1 MQCFRTLALSRC
13 LSAFVFLVGLILIF
27 VDLAES
33 AQNNN
38 SNRQHRG
45 ANIGTFRTQQSSV
58 STIDRPLDGY
68 VHKPSAGLTEQRLLD
83 DWKLA
88 DFLLVATVD
97 GSLYACERDTGLERW
112 NLQGE
117 ESVVKVSPPKG
128 QNTEQK
134 SDDNDLTWIVEPLG
148 DGALYYFT
156 LDSGLQKLPISIRE
170 LVSQSPFM
178 ADDKYY
184 TGSRETTLYSVNAR
198 TGRVVNVYGFGSGP
212 GLCRRKSLDEFD
224 EDDWNEAIGDHE
236 TFMVGRTEYR
246 LQIHSK
252 SGVVWNVSYSTWG
265 PNNMDTDLIDQHTSS
280 LDDLYVVALHDGVI
294 VGADQ
299 YNETRRW
306 ARVLPSPAIATFDV
320 LSPFDDFN
328 RPNDQL
334 IVLPQPKLHDTSIE
348 SGIDSI
354 SAFVNRTNDGGWYAL
369 SAKYHPYLVK
379 NAPPALSNLGVFSL
393 ASDDRHQSLIG
404 VHDGKRLRDRTP
416 LLAGIEPP
424 TERKLIGSNH
434 SPMAT
439 SGILAALS
447 MHAFADIGFV
457 MSLLLAG
464 YFVLKIRPLR
474 ELLSSTLALPKDL
487 KLEKLNVRA
496 NETSPQSEIVDI
508 VEVQKQPETTDAV
521 IEESTKDA
529 VDDAP
534 GVNISDKHNAG
545 QTPVKKRKR
554 GTRGGRR
561 NGNGGG
567 NRDAEKETKNI
578 ILVDDHTRGKEA
590 EDSRVSLRNALESE
604 DVDMESSSSYKIN
617 SLEVTEVV
625 LGYGSHGTVVY
636 RGTFENREVAVKRML
651 LDFYDVA
658 SHEVSLLQES
668 DDHPNVVR
676 YFCKQESQKFLY
688 IALELCPATLQDVI
702 ERSPDFPSLVCR
714 MDPPKVLYQIANG
727 LQYLHSLKIVH
738 RDIKPQNILV
748 APAKQLRHGD
758 NSGPTRVLISDFGL
772 CKKLEG
778 DQSSF
783 RATTAHAAG
792 TSGWRAP
799 ELLTDGDES
808 SNGNGSSSHTIAPN
822 HANTGSTS
830 EPAVIDTLS
839 NRRAT
844 RAIDIFSLGCV
855 FYYVLSNG
863 SHPFG
868 DRYMREANI
877 IKGDYSLD
885 YLEALGYQGIE
896 ARDLIERML
905 DHDPKKRP
913 TASDVLMHPYFWSM
927 EKRLNFL
934 LEVSD
939 RFEIEQRDP
948 PSELLE
954 QLESDPE
961 HVVYNDWYKRLDR
974 SLIENLGKYRKYHT
988 DKVLD
993 LLRALRNKKHHYQ
1006 DLPPNVQAALGR
1018 VPDGFLAYF
1027 SQRFPNL
1034 LMHVYYVVKNNLQDE
1049 QHFRPY
1055 FTIANI

>member
-1 MQCFRTLALSRC
+1 MRCSRTSALSRC
-13 LSAFVFLVGLILIF
+13 ASTFLLVGLILVF
-27 VDLAES
+27 LNFAES
-33 AQNNN
+33 TKNG
-38 SNRQHRG
+38 SDRRQRA
-45 ANIGTFRTQQSSV
+45 ANLVASRNQQFSI
-58 STIDRPLDGY
+58 STIESANDENG
-68 VHKPSAGLTEQRLLD
+68 HKHPTGLTEQRLLD

-97 GSLYACERDTGLERW
+97 GSLYACERDTGSELW
-112 NLQGE
+112 NLRGE
-117 ESVVKVSPPKG
+117 ESVVRVSPKE
-128 QNTEQK
+128 QNSEKK
-134 SDDNDLTWIVEPLG
+134 SAGDDLTWIVEPLG

-170 LVSQSPFM
+170 LVSQSPFK

-184 TGSRETTLYSVNAR
+184 TGARETTLYSVNAR
-198 TGRVVNVYGFGSGP
+198 TGRVVKVYGFGSGT
-212 GLCRRKSLDEFD
+212 GLCRRKSLDDFD
-224 EDDWNEAIGDHE
+224 EDDWNEALGDQE

-246 LQIHSK
+246 LQIQSK
-252 SGVVWNVSYSTWG
+252 TGVVWNVSYSTWG
-265 PNNMDTDLIDQHTSS
+265 PNNMDNDLINQHTSS
-280 LDDLYVVALHDGVI
+280 LDDLYVVAMHDGVI

-320 LSPFDDFN
+320 LSPYDDFD
-328 RPNDQL
+328 RRNDQL
-334 IVLPQPKLHDTSIE
+334 IVLPQPKLHDTKYE
-348 SGIDSI
+348 SSTDSI
-354 SAFVNRTNDGGWYAL
+354 STFVNRTNDGGWYAL
-369 SAKYHPYLVK
+369 SAQYHPYLVK
-379 NAPPALSNLGVFSL
+379 NAPSALWNLGVFTL
-393 ASDDRHQSLIG
+393 PGEDQHPMIG
-404 VHDGKRLRDRTP
+404 VHDGKRLRDRIPP
-416 LLAGIEPP
+416 LLGIDPP
-424 TERKLIGSNH
+424 SPERQLIGSH
-434 SPMAT
+434 PSSMAT
-439 SGILAALS
+439 SGRLASLS
-447 MHAFADIGFV
+447 MHAVIDIGFV
-457 MSLLLAG
+457 ISLLVAAYL
-464 YFVLKIRPLR
+464 FLKIKPVR
-474 ELLSSTLALPKDL
+474 ELLSSQLALPKDD
-487 KLEKLNVRA
+487 KLEKLGARV
-496 NETSPQSEIVDI
+496 NEIPPQSEVLEI
-508 VEVQKQPETTDAV
+508 VEVQKLQETTKPVVGLSSHDTV
-521 IEESTKDA
+521 EETVATNNGD
-529 VDDAP
+529 
-534 GVNISDKHNAG
+534 NA

-554 GTRGGRR
+554 GARGGRR

-567 NRDAEKETKNI
+567 NKDADREVKSVVV
-578 ILVDDHTRGKEA
+578 VDDHTRGKPA
-590 EDSRVSLRNALESE
+590 EDARLRVRTVLESQ
-604 DVDMESSSSYKIN
+604 DIDHESGSSYKVN

-636 RGTFENREVAVKRML
+636 KGTFESREVAVKRML

-702 ERSPDFPSLVCR
+702 ERSSDFAGLVCR

-748 APAKQLRHGD
+748 APPKQLRHGD
-758 NSGPTRVLISDFGL
+758 NSEPARLLISDFGL

-799 ELLTDGDES
+799 ELLTDSDES
-808 SNGNGSSSHTIAPN
+808 GGGNGSSSHTISPN
-822 HANTGSTS
+822 SANTGSTS

-877 IKGDYSLD
+877 IKADYSLD

-905 DHDPKKRP
+905 DRDPKKRP
-913 TASDVLMHPYFWSM
+913 TAHDVLMHPYFWSM
-927 EKRLNFL
+927 QKRLDFL

-954 QLESDPE
+954 ELESDPE

-1006 DLPPNVQAALGR
+1006 DLPPNVQAALGS

-1049 QHFRPY
+1049 PHFRPY
-1055 FTIANI
+1055 FTVTQS

>member
-1 MQCFRTLALSRC
+1 MRCFSTLALSRC
-13 LSAFVFLVGLILIF
+13 ASVCFLVSLILLF
-27 VDLAES
+27 LDHAES
-33 AQNNN
+33 AQNN
-38 SNRQHRG
+38 SNRQQRR
-45 ANIGTFRTQQSSV
+45 ANLGTFRTQPASI
-58 STIDRPLDGY
+58 STVDSPLDGY
-68 VHKPSAGLTEQRLLD
+68 SHKPSAGLTEQRLLQD
-83 DWKLA
+83 FKLA

-112 NLQGE
+112 NLRGE
-117 ESVVKVSPPKG
+117 ESVVKVSPKD
-128 QNTEQK
+128 QSRDQK

-170 LVSQSPFM
+170 LVSQSPFK

-184 TGSRETTLYSVNAR
+184 TGSRQTTLYSVNAR

-320 LSPFDDFN
+320 LSSFDDFD

-334 IVLPQPKLHDTSIE
+334 IVLPQPKLHDTNIE
-348 SGIDSI
+348 SGTESI
-354 SAFVNRTNDGGWYAL
+354 SAFVNRTSDGGWYAL
-369 SAKYHPYLVK
+369 SAQHHPYLVK
-379 NAPPALSNLGVFSL
+379 NAPPALWNLGVFSL
-393 ASDDRHQSLIG
+393 ASNDHGQSLIG
-404 VHDGKRLRDRTP
+404 VHDGKRLRDTP
-416 LLAGIEPP
+416 LLAGIDPP
-424 TERKLIGSNH
+424 TERKLIGSGY

-447 MHAFADIGFV
+447 MHAVVDIGFV
-457 MSLLLAG
+457 MLLLVLG
-464 YFVLKIRPLR
+464 YFILKIRPLR
-474 ELLSSTLALPKDL
+474 ELLSSKLALPNDHQV
-487 KLEKLNVRA
+487 EKLDAHA

-508 VEVQKQPETTDAV
+508 VEVQKRPETTDPV
-521 IEESTKDA
+521 LGQSVKET
-529 VDDAP
+529 VDDTP
-534 GVNISDKHNAG
+534 GVNNSDKDNA

-567 NRDAEKETKNI
+567 NKDADREIKSI
-578 ILVDDHTRGKEA
+578 IVVDDHTRAKEP
-590 EDSRVSLRNALESE
+590 EDPRVSLKNENALESE
-604 DVDMESSSSYKIN
+604 DIDTESGSSYKIN

-636 RGTFENREVAVKRML
+636 KGTFENREVAVKRML

-702 ERSPDFPSLVCR
+702 ERSSDFASLVSR

-748 APAKQLRHGD
+748 AAAKQLSHGD
-758 NSGPTRVLISDFGL
+758 NLGTTRVLISDFGL

-799 ELLTDGDES
+799 ELLTDYDES
-808 SNGNGSSSHTIAPN
+808 SNGNGSSSHTLAPN
-822 HANTGSTS
+822 CPNTGSTS

-877 IKGDYSLD
+877 IRGDYSLD

-905 DHDPKKRP
+905 DRDPRKRP
-913 TASDVLMHPYFWSM
+913 TANDVLLHPYFWSM

-954 QLESDPE
+954 ELESDPE
-961 HVVYNDWYKRLDR
+961 RVVYNDWYKRLDR

-1006 DLPPNVQAALGR
+1006 DLPPNVQTALGS

-1034 LMHVYYVVKNNLQDE
+1034 LMHVYYVVKNNIQDE
-1049 QHFRPY
+1049 PHFRPY
-1055 FTIANI
+1055 FTVATV

>member
-1 MQCFRTLALSRC
+1 MRCCCTSALSRYA
-13 LSAFVFLVGLILIF
+13 STFMLVGLILLILDF
-27 VDLAES
+27 AES
-33 AQNNN
+33 AKNNN
-38 SNRQHRG
+38 GRRQREENLVISQ
-45 ANIGTFRTQQSSV
+45 AQQSSI
-58 STIDRPLDGY
+58 STIGSSKGGSVP
-68 VHKPSAGLTEQRLLD
+68 KPYGELTQQRQLD

-88 DFLLVATVD
+88 DFLLIATVD
-97 GSLYACERDTGLERW
+97 GSLYACERDTGMERW
-112 NLQGE
+112 NLRSE
-117 ESVVKVSPPKG
+117 KSVVRVTPKG
-128 QNTEQK
+128 QNGEKT
-134 SDDNDLTWIVEPLG
+134 SAHDDMIFVEPLG

-156 LDSGLQKLPISIRE
+156 LDHGPQKLPISIRQ
-170 LVSQSPFM
+170 LVAQGPFFV
-178 ADDKYY
+178 DDKYY
-184 TGSRETTLYSVNAR
+184 TGARETTLYSVSAR
-198 TGRVVNVYGFGSGP
+198 TGRVVNVYGFGSSA
-212 GLCRRKSLDEFD
+212 GLCHRKSLDDFD
-224 EDDWNEAIGDHE
+224 EDDWNDALGNQE

-252 SGVVWNVSYSTWG
+252 DGVVWNVSYSTWDI
-265 PNNMDTDLIDQHTSS
+265 NNMDTDLRSQHTSS
-280 LDDLYVVALHDGVI
+280 LDDLYVVALHDGTI
-294 VGADQ
+294 VGVDQ
-299 YNETRRW
+299 YNRTRSW
-306 ARVLPSPAIATFDV
+306 ARVLPSMAITTFDV
-320 LSPFDDFN
+320 LTPFDDYDG
-328 RPNDQL
+328 RNDQL
-334 IVLPQPKLHDTSIE
+334 IVLPQPRAPATHYGAKTDSKSIY
-348 SGIDSI
+348 
-354 SAFVNRTNDGGWYAL
+354 VNRTSDGGWYAI
-369 SAKYHPYLVK
+369 SAKHHPHLVET
-379 NAPPALSNLGVFSL
+379 APSAKWNLGFFTIDSEEQHE
-393 ASDDRHQSLIG
+393 SMIG
-404 VHDGKRLRDRTP
+404 VLDGNRLRDRAP
-416 LLAGIEPP
+416 PPGIDPP
-424 TERKLIGSNH
+424 FTERQLIGYDPN
-434 SPMAT
+434 PIAR
-439 SGILAALS
+439 SGSLAS
-447 MHAFADIGFV
+447 MSVHAVVDIGFI
-457 MSLLLAG
+457 MSFLVAA
-464 YFVLKIRPLR
+464 YFILKIAPLR
-474 ELLSSTLALPKDL
+474 EFVSSQLAFSKGHQLD
-487 KLEKLNVRA
+487 KLDSTAGDEPR
-496 NETSPQSEIVDI
+496 QSEVLDI
-508 VEVQKQPETTDAV
+508 EEVQKLQGSAASVVGQSPNDTVEDVLAT
-521 IEESTKDA
+521 STERE
-529 VDDAP
+529 
-534 GVNISDKHNAG
+534 NA

-554 GTRGGRR
+554 GARGGRR

-567 NRDAEKETKNI
+567 NKDADREVKSVVVV
-578 ILVDDHTRGKEA
+578 VDDHTNGKPD
-590 EDSRVSLRNALESE
+590 EDSRVQLRNALESE
-604 DVDMESSSSYKIN
+604 DIDTESGVSYKIN
-617 SLEVTEVV
+617 SLEVTDAVV
-625 LGYGSHGTVVY
+625 GYGSHGTVVY
-636 RGTFENREVAVKRML
+636 KGMFENREVAVKRML

-702 ERSPDFPSLVCR
+702 EKSSEFTGLVSH
-714 MDPPKVLYQIANG
+714 MDPPNVLYQIANG

-748 APAKQLRHGD
+748 ASPKRLRHGD
-758 NSGPTRVLISDFGL
+758 YAGPARLLISDFGL

-799 ELLTDGDES
+799 ELLIEGDDS
-808 SNGNGSSSHTIAPN
+808 GSGNGSSNHTISPSSN
-822 HANTGSTS
+822 NTGSAS

-877 IKGDYSLD
+877 IKGEYSLD

-905 DHDPKKRP
+905 DRDPKKRP
-913 TASDVLMHPYFWSM
+913 TAHDVLMHPYFWSM
-927 EKRLNFL
+927 QKRLDFL

-954 QLESDPE
+954 ELESDPE

-974 SLIENLGKYRKYHT
+974 SLTENLGKYRKYHT

-1018 VPDGFLAYF
+1018 VPDGYLAYF

-1034 LMHVYYVVKNNLQDE
+1034 LMHVYYVVKNNLQE
-1049 QHFRPY
+1049 EPQFRPY
-1055 FTIANI
+1055 FTLATS

>member
-1 MQCFRTLALSRC
+1 MQCCCASALSRYASTF
-13 LSAFVFLVGLILIF
+13 LLVGLILLILDF
-27 VDLAES
+27 AES
-33 AQNNN
+33 AKNNN
-38 SNRQHRG
+38 GRRQREENVVRSQ
-45 ANIGTFRTQQSSV
+45 AQQSSI
-58 STIDRPLDGY
+58 STIGSGSG
-68 VHKPSAGLTEQRLLD
+68 HKPSVGLSQQRQLD

-88 DFLLVATVD
+88 DFLLIATVD
-97 GSLYACERDTGLERW
+97 GSLYACERDTGMERW
-112 NLQGE
+112 NLRSE
-117 ESVVKVSPPKG
+117 KSVVRVTPKE
-128 QNTEQK
+128 QNGAH
-134 SDDNDLTWIVEPLG
+134 DDMFLVEPLG

-156 LDSGLQKLPISIRE
+156 LDHGPQKLPISIRQ
-170 LVSQSPFM
+170 LVDQGPFFV
-178 ADDKYY
+178 DDKSY
-184 TGSRETTLYSVNAR
+184 TGSRVTTLYSVSAR
-198 TGRVVNVYGFGSGP
+198 TGRVVNVYGVGSSA
-212 GLCRRKSLDEFD
+212 GLCRRKNLDDFD
-224 EDDWNEAIGDHE
+224 EDDWNDALGDQE
-236 TFMVGRTEYR
+236 TFMVGRTEYG

-252 SGVVWNVSYSTWG
+252 DGVIWNVSYSTWDI
-265 PNNMDTDLIDQHTSS
+265 NNMNTDLRNQHTSS
-280 LDDLYVVALHDGVI
+280 LDDLYVLALHDGTI
-294 VGADQ
+294 VGVDQ
-299 YNETRRW
+299 YNQTRSW
-306 ARVLPSPAIATFDV
+306 ARVLPSMAITTFDV
-320 LSPFDDFN
+320 LSPFDDYAG
-328 RPNDQL
+328 RNDQL
-334 IVLPQPKLHDTSIE
+334 IVLPQPRAPDTHYGANTDSKSIY
-348 SGIDSI
+348 
-354 SAFVNRTNDGGWYAL
+354 VNRTSDGGWYAI
-369 SAKYHPYLVK
+369 SAKHHPHLVK
-379 NAPPALSNLGVFSL
+379 AAPSSLWNLGSFTL
-393 ASDDRHQSLIG
+393 DREEQQNSLIG
-404 VHDGKRLRDRTP
+404 VLDGNRLRDRALP
-416 LLAGIEPP
+416 PGIDRPFTEP
-424 TERKLIGSNH
+424 ELIGPDPNLM
-434 SPMAT
+434 PT
-439 SGILAALS
+439 SGSLTS
-447 MHAFADIGFV
+447 MSRHAVVDIGFI
-457 MSLLLAG
+457 MALLVAA
-464 YFVLKIRPLR
+464 YFFLKIEYLR
-474 ELLSSTLALPKDL
+474 EFVSLRLELSKDHQ
-487 KLEKLNVRA
+487 LEKLDATASDVPR
-496 NETSPQSEIVDI
+496 QSEVLDIVD
-508 VEVQKQPETTDAV
+508 VQMPQGTTPSLVGQSPNDTAEDV
-521 IEESTKDA
+521 LTTNTERE
-529 VDDAP
+529 
-534 GVNISDKHNAG
+534 NA
-545 QTPVKKRKR
+545 QTPKKRKR
-554 GTRGGRR
+554 GARGGRR

-567 NRDAEKETKNI
+567 NKDTDREVKSVVV
-578 ILVDDHTRGKEA
+578 VDDHTNGKLD
-590 EDSRVSLRNALESE
+590 EDPRVQLRNALESE
-604 DVDMESSSSYKIN
+604 NIDTESGASYKIN
-617 SLEVTEVV
+617 SLEVTDAVV
-625 LGYGSHGTVVY
+625 GYGSHGTVVY
-636 RGTFENREVAVKRML
+636 KGMFENREVAVKRML

-702 ERSPDFPSLVCR
+702 EKSSEFTGLVSH
-714 MDPPKVLYQIANG
+714 MDPPNVLYQIANG

-748 APAKQLRHGD
+748 APPRRLRHGD
-758 NSGPTRVLISDFGL
+758 YAGPARLLISDFGL

-799 ELLTDGDES
+799 ELLIEGDDS
-808 SNGNGSSSHTIAPN
+808 CSGNGSSNHTISPSSN
-822 HANTGSTS
+822 NTGSAS

-877 IKGDYSLD
+877 IKGEYSLD

-905 DHDPKKRP
+905 DRDPKNRP
-913 TASDVLMHPYFWSM
+913 TAHDVLMHPYFWSM
-927 EKRLNFL
+927 QKRLDFL

-954 QLESDPE
+954 ELESDPE

-1006 DLPPNVQAALGR
+1006 DLPPNVQAALGG

-1049 QHFRPY
+1049 PHFRPY
-1055 FTIANI
+1055 FTVTTP